1 MPQLA
6 IAKVDPTDHA
16 DWLRLFKEWQHQLSG
31 NVPAES
37 IARTWHLLSD
47 PGSGLFCLMARDVDG
62 TAVGFAHAS
71 LTPFA
76 WAGGP
81 ILYLQDLFV
90 KASKRGE
97 GAGSELLK
105 AVYSL
110 ADDLGAAQVFWVADE
125 NDATL
130 QRFYHRHAVRTHYV
144 RFMRH
149 DWPWFAPG
157 AH

>member
-6 IAKVDPTDHA
+6 IAKVNPTDLG
-16 DWLRLFKEWQHQLSG
+16 DWLRLFREWQQQLSG
-31 NVPAES
+31 NVPAETN
-37 IARTWHLLSD
+37 ACTWRLLSD
-47 PGSGLFCLMARDVDG
+47 PGSGLFGLLARDAVG

-90 KASKRGE
+90 TASMRGE
-97 GAGSELLK
+97 GVGAELLK

-125 NDATL
+125 NDAPL
-130 QRFYHRHAVRTHYV
+130 QRFYNRHAVRTHYV